1 MADPRACR
9 VCRHVN
15 PGYALSG
22 TLRDKG
28 SSSEIAQI
36 YGRGMT

>member
-9 VCRHVN
+9 VCRREC
-15 PGYALSG
+15 PRFALLG
-22 TLRDKG
+22 TLRDKA